1 MKKGIKSFNF
11 ADFIILLALLVVIC
25 GAAFKKPV
33 EKVIDELYSKADI
46 TYELEISKEYKN
58 KFEVGSKLYDD
69 KGIYIGSVVEVL
81 VGDNDNTVNLTIE
94 TQGKHDNKGNY
105 IGDSMFIAP
114 GKEMDLHLNDKDV
127 VKALVKKVQYD
138 T

>member
-25 GAAFKKPV
+25 GVAFKKPV
-33 EKVIDELYSKADI
+33 EKVIDELYYKADI
-46 TYELEISKEYKN
+46 TYELEIGKEYKN
-58 KFEVGSKLYDD
+58 KFEVGSKLHDE
-69 KGIYIGSVVEVL
+69 KGIYIGSVVEVNA
-81 VGDNDNTVNLTIE
+81 DDSNRTVNLTIE

-114 GKEMDLHLNDKDV
+114 GKKMDLYLDNNDV